1 MMGRNHAAMGV
12 IAGAGVSVLTHQAPA
27 SAAILTG
34 ITGVAAL
41 LPDFDH
47 PDAKLPRY
55 FGWPG
60 RTIAWAVGSLF
71 GHRGITH
78 SVLGVALLSAAL
90 AFIPHFPPV
99 CYWAVILGCAVHI
112 LGDACTVSGVP
123 LFWPKDRRFRVPL
136 TAIHTGNYFETV
148 ILTPALAVLSTAS
161 VIGMVALTASRM
173 KGTT

>member
-1 MMGRNHAAMGV
+1 MMGRNHASMGV

-27 SAAILTG
+27 QAALLTG
-34 ITGVAAL
+34 ITAVAAL
-41 LPDFDH
+41 LPDMDH

-55 FGWPG
+55 LGWPG

-78 SVLGVALLSAAL
+78 SVLGVALLSAGL
-90 AFIPHFPPV
+90 AFVPRLPAV
-99 CYWAVILGCAVHI
+99 CYVAVILGCAVHI

-123 LFWPKDRRFRVPL
+123 LFWPKQYRFR
-136 TAIHTGNYFETV
+136 IGRIRTGKYFETA

-173 KGTT
+173 KGTS